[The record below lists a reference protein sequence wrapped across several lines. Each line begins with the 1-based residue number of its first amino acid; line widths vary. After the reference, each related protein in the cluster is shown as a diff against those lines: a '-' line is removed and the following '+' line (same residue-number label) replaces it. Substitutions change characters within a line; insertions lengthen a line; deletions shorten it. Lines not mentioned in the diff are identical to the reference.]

1 LRFTLLRRVYP
12 RLMLILLEMAG
23 EVEYL
28 TFVNMRTRFYCLLY
42 SFVLWVIDLK
52 GKIQACILLNKLI

>member
-1 LRFTLLRRVYP
+1 
-12 RLMLILLEMAG
+12 MLILLEMAG

-28 TFVNMRTRFYCLLY
+28 TFVNMRTRSYCLLY